1 MRCTRRRG
9 ISLIELM
16 IAIGLLASGF
26 LMVIGMF
33 PTGLMAL
40 KKSEGVVLATDLAQR
55 ELERVKTTDYDAMS
69 SYQVQEEL
77 ILTASG
83 TSITRRFTCAVQ
95 ADTEL
100 VAGRLREV
108 VVMVSWLEGGQV
120 RYVKMGTLV
129 NKSLL

>member
-1 MRCTRRRG
+1 MRSRRKG

-33 PTGLMAL
+33 PTGLVAL
-40 KKSEGVVLATDLAQR
+40 KKSESLVLATDLAQR
-55 ELERVKTTDYDAMS
+55 ELERVKTTAYDSMA
-69 SYQVQEEL
+69 SYEVDEEL
-77 ILTASG
+77 SLTASG

-95 ADTEL
+95 ADTQL

-108 VVMVSWLEGGQV
+108 IVMVSWQEGGQV